1 MCGGRHT
8 QRQIDSRQF
17 VALLAHDLRS
27 PLAALRASSEL
38 LLDDISSDEQREV
51 ARFLARQVQGL
62 DRLTSDVLD
71 AVRSWSTG
79 TAEIL
84 AFDLAASARAIVE
97 QLQLDREVRQ
107 QFIVSGEA
115 RVCADSSR
123 VRAILRNLLS
133 NAIKYSPPA
142 SAIAV
147 QVGACG
153 GRAVVTV
160 RDCGDG
166 IAAGDLSRI
175 FAPFYRAPNTSRPTQ
190 GHGLGLYIA
199 RLLARSCGGDI
210 VVESERGGGSAFTV
224 SLPLA
229 AGPTSA

>member
-71 AVRSWSTG
+71 AVRSWSAG
-79 TAEIL
+79 TAELI
-84 AFDLAASARAIVE
+84 AFDLAASARTIVD
-97 QLQLDREVRQ
+97 QLQLDRAVRQ
-107 QFIVSGEA
+107 TFVVSGEA

-123 VRAILRNLLS
+123 VRAILRNLIS
-133 NAIKYSPPA
+133 NAIKYSPPT
-142 SAIAV
+142 STIAV
-147 QVGACG
+147 QVSACG

-160 RDCGDG
+160 CDDGDG
-166 IAAGDLSRI
+166 IAPDQLSRI
-175 FAPFYRAPNTSRPTQ
+175 FAPFYRAPDSSRATP

-210 VVESERGGGSAFTV
+210 VVESQHGSGSSFTV

-229 AGPTSA
+229 AASTSA